1 MAQKKWRLCLLWK
14 RRSFP
19 LTLLPIEDGEE
30 LELDEMW
37 TFVRQRKNKVWL
49 WLALCRRTR
58 QIVAFAL
65 GCHGVKT
72 CRLLWSRLPSAYK
85 SAHCFTDTWAAYV
98 AVLPSNQLTQ
108 SAVRGPTNHI
118 ERFNRTLRQHI
129 GRLTRQ
135 TASFSKSREMHHIHI
150 QLFIHAY
157 NLQKRKG
164 AP

>member
-1 MAQKKWRLCLLWK
+1 M
-14 RRSFP
+14 
-19 LTLLPIEDGEE
+19 

-37 TFVRQRKNKVWL
+37 TFVLRRKNKVWL

-65 GCHGVKT
+65 GCHGDKT
-72 CRLLWSRLPSAYK
+72 GRVLWNRVPQAYK
-85 SAHCFTDTWAAYV
+85 RAHCFTDIWPVYAQV
-98 AVLPSNQLTQ
+98 VPPDQLSQ

-135 TASFSKSREMHHIHI
+135 TASFSKSRQMHHIHI
-150 QLFIHAY
+150 HLFIHAY
-157 NLQKRKG
+157 NLQKRKD

>member
-1 MAQKKWRLCLLWK
+1 MAALP
-14 RRSFP
+14 P
-19 LTLLPIEDGEE
+19 LEETLLPVEEGEV

-37 TFVRQRKNKVWL
+37 TFVRKRKNKVWL

-72 CRLLWSRLPSAYK
+72 CRLLWNRLPPAYK
-85 SAHCFTDTWAAYV
+85 RAHCFSDIWRAYAQV
-98 AVLPSNQLTQ
+98 VPPEQLTQ
-108 SAVRGPTNHI
+108 CAVRGQTNHI

-135 TASFSKSREMHHIHI
+135 TASFSKSHEMHHIHI
-150 QLFIHAY
+150 RLFIHSY
-157 NLQKRKG
+157 NLQKQKD
-164 AP
+164 AS